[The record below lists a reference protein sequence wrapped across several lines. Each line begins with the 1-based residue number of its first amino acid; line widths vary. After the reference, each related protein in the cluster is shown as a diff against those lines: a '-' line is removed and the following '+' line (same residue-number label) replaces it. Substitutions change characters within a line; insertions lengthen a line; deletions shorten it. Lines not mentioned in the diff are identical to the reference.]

1 MKVFLIVVLVIV
13 LLAVL
18 SIYLFQGQ
26 FIYHPLRYYSKAE
39 AFEKVD
45 HYSYLSSGR
54 KQFIYVL
61 KREQTGPPDKVWW
74 FFNGNASVALNWVEV
89 LRAVDPKK
97 NHAYVLFDYPGY
109 GINGGRSNPDR
120 IRQSV
125 DDAFPVLA
133 AEWGISEEEIA
144 SRSSAFGHSLGS
156 AVALDTAN
164 RYGMREVIAISPFT
178 TMKAM
183 AKKQFGGFFATLLSH
198 HYDNERSVRELIARE
213 SKLKI
218 TIFHGDQ
225 DTLIPIAMSQSLA
238 AMDESG
244 ERIKVHPVPGAG
256 HNGMV
261 PEIRN
266 ELLVLLNAD

>member
-1 MKVFLIVVLVIV
+1 MKVFLLVVLALV
-13 LLAVL
+13 LFAILT
-18 SIYLFQGQ
+18 IYLFQGQ
-26 FIYHPLRYYSKAE
+26 LIYHPQRYYSKAE

-45 HYSYLSSGR
+45 RYSYLSGGR
-54 KQFIYVL
+54 KQFVYVM
-61 KREQTGPPDKVWW
+61 KRDQTGPPDKIWW
-74 FFNGNASVALNWVEV
+74 FFNGNASVALNWVEL

-125 DDAFPVLA
+125 DASFSVLA
-133 AEWGISEEEIA
+133 AEWGISEKAIG

-156 AVALDTAN
+156 AVAFDTA
-164 RYGMREVIAISPFT
+164 RRHGMSQVIAISPFT

-183 AKKQFGGFFATLLSH
+183 AKKQFGGFFAALLSH
-198 HYDNERSVRELIARE
+198 HYDNEDSVRELLARE
-213 SKLKI
+213 SGVQI
-218 TIFHGDQ
+218 DIFHGEE
-225 DTLIPIAMSQSLA
+225 DTLIPISMSQSLA

-244 ERIKVHPVPGAG
+244 NRIKVHPVPGAG